1 MPEIQPIT
9 VVAII
14 VVVLVAMIVRSWRL
28 RRK

>member
-9 VVAII
+9 VAALL
-14 VVVLVAMIVRSWRL
+14 VLVMSALIVRSWRP

>member
-9 VVAII
+9 VAAII
-14 VVVLVAMIVRSWRL
+14 VLVMSALIVRSWRP